1 MAKHGEEG
9 EGALKHGSSCLHM
22 GLVGRHNLVV
32 GAEIISTCTII
43 RKFFVVKIVM
53 QSDEIL
59 HTKIVYL

>member
-1 MAKHGEEG
+1 MAKQGEEG
-9 EGALKHGSSCLHM
+9 EGALKHGSSCLRL
-22 GLVGRHNLVV
+22 GLVGRQVV